1 MKTTLAAVLTLAMAL
16 PGVAQQVPDYVSTD
30 GLMGWWP
37 LTGTLEDQ
45 SSQGHDAQNF
55 GAVFTS
61 DRHGVEN
68 AALHFDGEGWME
80 SLVPQTEAWTV
91 SIWAL
96 QEDAATYNGLIQ
108 HKNNCV
114 RGAGWL
120 VTLPG
125 NDGVRLARQ
134 NCGECSPS
142 TCNAALDETI
152 PLPGDGHAWNH
163 IAATC
168 NSEGFFQ
175 LFVNGQLVQEWT
187 DASTVGVYGSQLL
200 SVGKHHDGTTY
211 LPLVGSADDIGLWSR
226 VLTSEEILALYNA
239 PALIPGC
246 TSLEACNYNPEA
258 NLEDG
263 SCFTPE
269 QCADLQ
275 VPSYVPA
282 EGLVG
287 WFPFADGAISSQVG
301 EESVQIEGAISSADR
316 FGNLNQAHSFNG
328 QNDFVSI
335 EPLGDAY
342 NYEGQNQ
349 ISISTWVKP
358 TEFGAQ
364 FGLVGY
370 SGYNDAYPQY
380 ALKIESTGRMYFIAG
395 SSLFEENGFNLSAST
410 LDLGEWNHMVMTYD
424 GALLTFYL
432 NGSVEFE
439 NPIEDTF
446 SGANANAKLFFGKA
460 WGQNNASLQGSMD
473 DVGIWNRSLS
483 EVEVAALYYAG
494 TPSFGCLDAVA
505 CNYDPDAIAD
515 DGSCLYLPEAS
526 LASNVGVS
534 PEGLLTVSVPGG
546 LDAWEWNDGSVAAS
560 RAIAPF
566 QEYVLT
572 GSVGVA
578 PEVGQ
583 VTEEGIVFHVDE
595 EEQWALLASPSSIG
609 SGVEWGCKF
618 VTTGAVGS
626 ALGEGASNTAMILE
640 ACDDPMAAARVA
652 SEYGDGWFLPS
663 MDELGAI
670 YEHVHAAG
678 LGEYFVDNTYNW
690 FWSSTECATD
700 GTAAGDIWFQNGD
713 AHACNNKDS
722 NPGGVIAAKR
732 LDYAQCT
739 YTDTLYVALGAT
751 PPVCGPGTVWDE
763 ASHSC
768 VVAYPSD
775 TDFDGCVTMTDL
787 LDLLTVFG
795 SCMEAEVVEWSCG
808 DPLNYQGYDYETVL
822 IGEQCWFAEN
832 LRAKS
837 YQNGDD
843 MLLDLSQTDWQTTN
857 EGATSSY
864 GLLFEDG
871 GYCDNQS
878 TVTDMCDPE
887 TTESVFGLLYNGHAI
902 QDDRLL
908 CPSGWVVPTNEQFLG
923 LIQEAG
929 GIASGA
935 PALCSETGWNPGA
948 NGTDATGFKAL
959 PGGYHTF
966 NGDYNY
972 GGRYAY
978 FWTIDGPFWTI
989 KDGVTFSSA
998 VNSANN
1004 GFSVRCI
1011 QE

>member
-1 MKTTLAAVLTLAMAL
+1 MKTTFAAVLTLAMAL
-16 PGVAQQVPDYVSTD
+16 QGVAQQVPDYV
-30 GLMGWWP
+30 P
-37 LTGTLEDQ
+37 
-45 SSQGHDAQNF
+45 
-55 GAVFTS
+55 V
-61 DRHGVEN
+61 
-68 AALHFDGEGWME
+68 
-80 SLVPQTEAWTV
+80 
-91 SIWAL
+91 
-96 QEDAATYNGLIQ
+96 
-108 HKNNCV
+108 
-114 RGAGWL
+114 
-120 VTLPG
+120 
-125 NDGVRLARQ
+125 
-134 NCGECSPS
+134 
-142 TCNAALDETI
+142 
-152 PLPGDGHAWNH
+152 
-163 IAATC
+163 
-168 NSEGFFQ
+168 
-175 LFVNGQLVQEWT
+175 
-187 DASTVGVYGSQLL
+187 
-200 SVGKHHDGTTY
+200 
-211 LPLVGSADDIGLWSR
+211 
-226 VLTSEEILALYNA
+226 
-239 PALIPGC
+239 
-246 TSLEACNYNPEA
+246 
-258 NLEDG
+258 
-263 SCFTPE
+263 
-269 QCADLQ
+269 
-275 VPSYVPA
+275 

-301 EESVQIEGAISSADR
+301 EESVQIEGAIPSEDR

-328 QNDFVSI
+328 QDDFVSI
-335 EPLGDAY
+335 EHLGDAY
-342 NYEGQNQ
+342 NYEGQNH

-364 FGLVGY
+364 YGLVGY

-395 SSLFEENGFNLSAST
+395 SSLLEENGFNLSAST

-494 TPSFGCLDAVA
+494 TPSFGCLDAAA
-505 CNYDPDAIAD
+505 CNYDSDAIAD

-526 LASNVGVS
+526 LASSVGVS
-534 PEGLLTVSVPGG
+534 PEGLLTVNVPGG

-583 VTEEGIVFHVDE
+583 MTEEGIVFHVNE

-609 SGVEWGCKF
+609 SGVEWGCKS
-618 VTTGAVGS
+618 VTTGAVGN

-690 FWSSTECATD
+690 FWSSTECAID

-713 AHACNNKDS
+713 AFACNNKDS

-768 VVAYPSD
+768 IVAYPSD

-795 SCMEAEVVEWSCG
+795 SCMEAEEGAWACG
-808 DPLNYQGYDYETVL
+808 EPVDYFGHSYATVQ

-832 LRAKS
+832 LRTETYRTGEAIVEDPDG
-837 YQNGDD
+837 QGWA
-843 MLLDLSQTDWQTTN
+843 LS
-857 EGATSSY
+857 GAAAGAY
-864 GLLFEDG
+864 
-871 GYCDNQS
+871 NQS
-878 TVTDMCDPE
+878 NATA
-887 TTESVFGLLYNGHAI
+887 SVHGLLYNGAAVT
-902 QDDRLL
+902 DPRGV
-908 CPSGWVVPTNEQFLG
+908 CPTGWSVPSDFDWMDLEIHLGMDPWVAEEIGWRGDPIGDMLKLPEYGGNNESGFSA
-923 LIQEAG
+923 LISGTRNEAG
-929 GIASGA
+929 QYEHIGSWGVWWSDTPDDDSKLWARQLPTQWAVVQRKS
-935 PALCSETGWNPGA
+935 W
-948 NGTDATGFKAL
+948 DAT
-959 PGGYHTF
+959 T
-966 NGDYNY
+966 
-972 GGRYAY
+972 
-978 FWTIDGPFWTI
+978 
-989 KDGVTFSSA
+989 GV
-998 VNSANN
+998 
-1004 GFSVRCI
+1004 GFSVRCVKD
-1011 QE
+1011 

>member
-1 MKTTLAAVLTLAMAL
+1 MKTTFAAVLTLAMAFT
-16 PGVAQQVPDYVSTD
+16 GVAQQVPDYVPTD

-45 SSQGHDAQNF
+45 SSQGYDAQNF

-61 DRHGVEN
+61 DRHGEES
-68 AALHFDGEGWME
+68 AALHFDGESWME
-80 SLVPQTEAWTV
+80 SLVPQTEAWSV
-91 SIWAL
+91 SIWAS
-96 QEDAATYNGLIQ
+96 QEDAAAYNGLIQ

-125 NDGVRLARQ
+125 NDGVRLVRQ

-152 PLPGDGHAWNH
+152 SLPGDGHAWNH

-175 LFVNGQLVQEWT
+175 LFVNGQIVQEWT

-200 SVGKHHDGTTY
+200 SVGKHQDGTTY

-239 PALIPGC
+239 PALTPGC

-258 NLEDG
+258 NIEDG

-275 VPSYVPA
+275 VPSYVPS

-287 WFPFADGAISSQVG
+287 WFPFSDGAISSQVG
-301 EESVQIEGAISSADR
+301 EESVQIEGAIPSADR
-316 FGNLNQAHSFNG
+316 FGNLNRAHSFNG
-328 QNDFVSI
+328 QDDFVSI
-335 EPLGDAY
+335 EPLGDTY

-364 FGLVGY
+364 YGLVGY

-380 ALKIESTGRMYFIAG
+380 AFKIESTGSMYFIAG

-460 WGQNNASLQGSMD
+460 WGSNNASLQGSMD
-473 DVGIWNRSLS
+473 DVGIWDRSLS

-494 TPSFGCLDAVA
+494 TPSFGCLDAAA
-505 CNYDPDAIAD
+505 CNYDPDATVD
-515 DGSCLYLPEAS
+515 NGSCLYLPEAS
-526 LASNVGVS
+526 LASSVGVS
-534 PEGLLTVSVPGG
+534 PEGLLTVNVPGG
-546 LDAWEWNDGSVAAS
+546 LNAWEWNDGSVAAS

-652 SEYGDGWFLPS
+652 SQYGDGWFLPS

-713 AHACNNKDS
+713 AFACNNKDS

-795 SCMEAEVVEWSCG
+795 SCMEAE
-808 DPLNYQGYDYETVL
+808 
-822 IGEQCWFAEN
+822 
-832 LRAKS
+832 
-837 YQNGDD
+837 
-843 MLLDLSQTDWQTTN
+843 
-857 EGATSSY
+857 EGAWAC
-864 GLLFEDG
+864 GEP
-871 GYCDNQS
+871 
-878 TVTDMCDPE
+878 TD
-887 TTESVFGLLYNGHAI
+887 
-902 QDDRLL
+902 
-908 CPSGWVVPTNEQFLG
+908 
-923 LIQEAG
+923 
-929 GIASGA
+929 
-935 PALCSETGWNPGA
+935 
-948 NGTDATGFKAL
+948 
-959 PGGYHTF
+959 
-966 NGDYNY
+966 
-972 GGRYAY
+972 
-978 FWTIDGPFWTI
+978 
-989 KDGVTFSSA
+989 
-998 VNSANN
+998 
-1004 GFSVRCI
+1004 
-1011 QE
+1011 

>member
-1 MKTTLAAVLTLAMAL
+1 M
-16 PGVAQQVPDYVSTD
+16 
-30 GLMGWWP
+30 
-37 LTGTLEDQ
+37 
-45 SSQGHDAQNF
+45 
-55 GAVFTS
+55 
-61 DRHGVEN
+61 
-68 AALHFDGEGWME
+68 
-80 SLVPQTEAWTV
+80 
-91 SIWAL
+91 
-96 QEDAATYNGLIQ
+96 
-108 HKNNCV
+108 
-114 RGAGWL
+114 
-120 VTLPG
+120 
-125 NDGVRLARQ
+125 
-134 NCGECSPS
+134 
-142 TCNAALDETI
+142 DETI

-175 LFVNGQLVQEWT
+175 LFVNGQFVQEWT

-364 FGLVGY
+364 HGLVGY

-473 DVGIWNRSLS
+473 DVGIWDRSLS

-618 VTTGAVGS
+618 VTTGAS

-713 AHACNNKDS
+713 AFACNNKDS

-732 LDYAQCT
+732 LDYAQCI

-751 PPVCGPGTVWDE
+751 PPVCGPGTCGTKPHTV
-763 ASHSC
+763 ASWLIRPTPTST
-768 VVAYPSD
+768 VASPI
-775 TDFDGCVTMTDL
+775 F
-787 LDLLTVFG
+787 DLLTVFG
-795 SCMEAEVVEWSCG
+795 SCAGCRRRWTWSVRATLG
-808 DPLNYQGYDYETVL
+808 DYFGHSYATVQ

-832 LRAKS
+832 LRTETYRTGEAIVEYPDWTRMGALWCCCWGCLRS
-837 YQNGDD
+837 PNRQPSTARTCCTMERCDRPFAVVVQGGLCRRISIGWLCHLGMDPWVAEEMSSSWDPIGD
-843 MLLDLSQTDWQTTN
+843 MLKLLSTEQPRF
-857 EGATSSY
+857 AA
-864 GLLFEDG
+864 
-871 GYCDNQS
+871 NQVVRAMGQYDHIGS
-878 TVTDMCDPE
+878 WGVWWRH
-887 TTESVFGLLYNGHAI
+887 V
-902 QDDRLL
+902 QWRLR
-908 CPSGWVVPTNEQFLG
+908 N
-923 LIQEAG
+923 
-929 GIASGA
+929 
-935 PALCSETGWNPGA
+935 
-948 NGTDATGFKAL
+948 
-959 PGGYHTF
+959 
-966 NGDYNY
+966 
-972 GGRYAY
+972 GGRQLPTQ
-978 FWTIDGPFWTI
+978 W
-989 KDGVTFSSA
+989 A
-998 VNSANN
+998 VV
-1004 GFSVRCI
+1004 GKGKLGCI
-1011 QE
+1011 HRGAVSLCAA